1 MTPETLPLLTFVFGV
16 FTGAI
21 TTGVIGGIYVKRK
34 LDKMKQS
41 GLGGLGDM
49 MGEMAESMA
58 EGLDDLPEDDSSDE

>member
-1 MTPETLPLLTFVFGV
+1 MTLESLPLLTFVFGV

-21 TTGVIGGIYVKRK
+21 TVGVFGGIYVKRK
-34 LDKMKQS
+34 FEKMKQS

-58 EGLDDLPEDDSSDE
+58 EGLDEMPEDDDSAE